1 MFCHFVHSD
10 CLQENFLPLYDLHY
24 SFLWVTFSGRT
35 ENELL
40 AHLEAIRENAKRL
53 GMRWAHRR
61 ACFLLG
67 RLCAKKLKLSQVG
80 RVKPPS
86 QVCHA
91 ILASLIILW
100 RSKEKLKGL
109 FFPLC

>member
-1 MFCHFVHSD
+1 M
-10 CLQENFLPLYDLHY
+10 PLYDLQY

-35 ENELL
+35 EDELL
-40 AHLEAIRENAKRL
+40 AHLEAIRESAKRL

-80 RVKPPS
+80 RVNPSS
-86 QVCHA
+86 QVCYTV
-91 ILASLIILW
+91 L
-100 RSKEKLKGL
+100 
-109 FFPLC
+109 